1 VSTPNDRPLDLAS
14 DDSRP
19 LTAPV
24 LLVALT
30 GWFDAAGVA
39 TTALSLIAGDANSV
53 VIGEIDPDPF
63 YDFSVARPA
72 IEVID
77 GERVVTWPGNV
88 FRAVRTG
95 GVHDVVALQGVEPHV
110 AWPTYAR
117 CVLSAVE
124 QLGVELVI
132 TLGAVA
138 DSTPHTRPPVVV
150 GSTTDRSLAATLGLA
165 GPSYQGPTGLV
176 GVLHGELEAAGIP
189 AVSLR
194 VGVPSYLPEG
204 EHPRSVAA
212 LIAHL
217 AHVLG
222 VPLSVDLDE
231 SVRMWGQAHDEW
243 VAANHRMRVYV
254 ELLETHYDA
263 RIDETVAEFE
273 DFLRNHDDDPGEQ
286 D

>member
-1 VSTPNDRPLDLAS
+1 MLAS
-14 DDSRP
+14 DDSPP

-30 GWFDAAGVA
+30 GWFDAARVA
-39 TTALSLIAGDANSV
+39 TTALALIAGDTNSV

-63 YDFSVARPA
+63 YDFTVARPE
-72 IEVID
+72 IEGID
-77 GERVVTWPGNV
+77 GERTVTWPGNV
-88 FRAVRTG
+88 LRTVRTG
-95 GVHDVVALQGVEPHV
+95 NIHDLVALHGVEPHV
-110 AWPTYAR
+110 AWPTYSR

-124 QLGVELVI
+124 QLGVELVV

-204 EHPRSVAA
+204 EHPRSVVA
-212 LIAHL
+212 LITHL

-231 SVRMWGQAHDEW
+231 SVEMWGQAHDEW
-243 VAANHRMRVYV
+243 VAGNHRMRVYV

-263 RIDETVAEFE
+263 RIDETVAKFE
-273 DFLRNHDDDPGEQ
+273 DFLRNDADPE
-286 D
+286 DEDEE